1 MSDFYYL
8 NTEQQAVGPMS
19 LEGIRKL
26 VDAGIIDA
34 GVLVCPAGEQEWKP
48 LPERNEDATAS
59 VGPPRVPPPPR
70 SHPSEPAVRP
80 TASSAVP
87 PDWFPLASMIAGIT
101 AVLALFSSIP
111 LLGILLAVPALT
123 LGILAIRQSVIGN
136 KPFAVTGITTSS
148 LALMVSIGFF
158 LLGSIGGSVGNPEA
172 AAIEKALEEDQAIYR
187 EAKSRFPNNAA
198 QATRHIAERMQRID
212 ITRCPPEFRLAFQ
225 QHVNAWAQ
233 AAPYI
238 QADTPLSAFFE
249 GLYAGAT
256 DDYRL
261 LGLSNHQA
269 NVAKEQIGATYRVVL
284 NVAAAYGARIPDS

>member
-26 VDAGIIDA
+26 VDVGIVDSR
-34 GVLVCPAGEQEWKP
+34 VLVCPAGEQEWKP

-70 SHPSEPAVRP
+70 SHPS
-80 TASSAVP
+80 ASAAGMVSSSLAP
-87 PDWFPLASMIAGIT
+87 STWFPLASMIAGI
-101 AVLALFSSIP
+101 LAILTLFSSIP
-111 LLGILLAVPALT
+111 ILSILLGAPALT
-123 LGILAIRQSVIGN
+123 LGILALRQTVIGN
-136 KPFAVTGITTSS
+136 KPFSVTGIATSS
-148 LALMVSIGFF
+148 VALVLSIGFF
-158 LLGSIGGSVGNPEA
+158 LLGLGGGFAGNPEA
-172 AAIEKALEEDQAIYR
+172 AAIEKALEQDQAIYR
-187 EAKSRFPNNAA
+187 EAESRFPNNAA
-198 QATRHIAERMQRID
+198 QATRYIAERMQRIN
-212 ITRCPPEFRLAFQ
+212 TTSCPPEFRLAFQ

-256 DDYRL
+256 DDYRF
-261 LGLSNHQA
+261 LGLSSQQA
-269 NVAKEQIGATYRVVL
+269 NLAKAQIGDTYRVVL
-284 NVAAAYGARIPDS
+284 NVAAAYGARIPRS